1 MEKHRAA
8 QNTVKIFLNRN
19 DLEITNFE
27 KINKELSYFY
37 ENLFKKENTCTKEK
51 LEQFLNSISLS
62 TLTNDEKLICEVEI
76 TEKELFISPS
86 KMENHK
92 SPGNDGLTKEFYVTF
107 WNELK
112 DTFILSLKESKK
124 LQKLGISQRQ
134 AIIRLIE
141 KPNRDRRFI
150 KNWRPISLLNVDQK
164 ILSLVGRLKKT
175 LPKLIS
181 PGQTAYVENR
191 FIGESGRLIADILET
206 CNREKLE
213 GLLLAIDIEKAFDS
227 LEHDFLIAV
236 LEKYG
241 FWWEI
246 SKLD

>member
-1 MEKHRAA
+1 
-8 QNTVKIFLNRN
+8 
-19 DLEITNFE
+19 
-27 KINKELSYFY
+27 
-37 ENLFKKENTCTKEK
+37 
-51 LEQFLNSISLS
+51 
-62 TLTNDEKLICEVEI
+62 
-76 TEKELFISPS
+76 
-86 KMENHK
+86 MENNK

-107 WNELK
+107 WSELK

-164 ILSLVGRLKKT
+164 ILSKTLAGRLKKI

-206 CNREKLE
+206 CDSEKLE

-241 FWWEI
+241 FGGEFLNWIKILLNDQQSCVVNGGHTTRYFKLERGTHKEI
-246 SKLD
+246 QYQRIFLS